1 MLPTSPKNDL
11 RVLDAKDRWFIALW
25 VDVQCVTII
34 CLPEVAGSSSCF
46 TRHGTFL
53 SVAPSWLVLLGSFKT
68 TYGFPKKTR
77 TTLFPC
83 GTKKSRCWKSQC
95 LQRKGYP
102 KRKSP
107 FLTAGGLWVV
117 RCVDHSTLIHGD
129 WRQMRRTV
137 GGTFQKA
144 ECPKTFTMAEDFKA
158 NAVGEKYESRNVR
171 AIHLHIFKQWIPESK
186 TECPVVPP
194 TCK

>member
-1 MLPTSPKNDL
+1 MLNYYP
-11 RVLDAKDRWFIALW
+11 
-25 VDVQCVTII
+25 
-34 CLPEVAGSSSCF
+34 LPEPEPPSS
-46 TRHGTFL
+46 
-53 SVAPSWLVLLGSFKT
+53 LVE
-68 TYGFPKKTR
+68 PKKGR
-77 TTLFPC
+77 W
-83 GTKKSRCWKSQC
+83 CWKSQC

-117 RCVDHSTLIHGD
+117 RCVDHSRSFDPSRLD
-129 WRQMRRTV
+129 ENAENSW

-144 ECPKTFTMAEDFKA
+144 ECPKSFTMAEGRKA

-171 AIHLHIFKQWIPESK
+171 GIHLHIFKQWIPASK